1 MSTTKYIVGVMY
13 AGYVERPVAIVF
25 PEYVD
30 HDAMA
35 DAVFSNRRNI
45 LGAGFCYINDD
56 DKAVAYGSSTSLKIE
71 ARPAEDSVYISEALG
86 LGPVV
91 EYAVRSADLKTVRNR
106 LLETFVTQ
114 EMKEDLR
121 PDRGHGVVAQQLPV
135 PAVTNRE

>member
-25 PEYVD
+25 PEYVS

-45 LGAGFCYINDD
+45 LGAGFCYINDEE
-56 DKAVAYGSSTSLKIE
+56 KAVAYGRSVSLKID

-91 EYAVRSADLKTVRNR
+91 EYAVRSADLKTVHDRM
-106 LLETFVTQ
+106 LETFVAHEAASQ
-114 EMKEDLR
+114 HE
-121 PDRGHGVVAQQLPV
+121 
-135 PAVTNRE
+135 